1 MNDARPSDRCAA
13 STAIGEDDRGGR
25 IESVFRDA
33 RAAGDR
39 GAEDGR
45 DGADGDA
52 RGEDDDDGGGRRRG
66 SAVRRRAG
74 TRGRASANAADETTA
89 RADAAAAVR
98 DLAKTQLNGADG
110 PRVFTVPA
118 VPVAGA
124 PVRVFA
130 DVERADALRSAS
142 ERTLVGGYNQWK
154 IGSFEKAMER
164 VEGTSWVYVDVD
176 VDERAYEMSFVFRGD
191 GQAYEKDE
199 GQDFVAAVDFGPTPE
214 EFVEILKVV
223 AMEDAARADA
233 NAIVDAEMAFARDGV
248 AGVGATFEKYGR
260 LICKT
265 STGDAGVAGSTE
277 RVFWNKALNPIGGDD
292 AEKLIMHVGF
302 NGWMRGVEEKLTL
315 VRATGETRDEN
326 NDWWVADVPIR
337 PSASVLDFVISDED
351 EMAWDNNENAD
362 YRLAMDV
369 TSDESTW
376 EVLRELTFEEKR
388 AEALRALVEEKQ
400 RVARR
405 AEEAAAA
412 KAKAIEVGLKQQAFI
427 IHTEPKVPE
436 VGKPLK
442 VFYNKNNTHLNWSE
456 EIYLTGGFN
465 RWAHETAVAPMK
477 MTPPTEGE
485 EFFSATVPSVP
496 SDAWMVDFVFSSGV
510 GEGAQ
515 YDNKGGRDYHIPTR
529 GSAAKKPPLHVVHVA
544 VEMAPIAKVGG
555 LADVVTAIGRAIQ
568 DNGHLVEVILPKYQF
583 FNNSVLLGARE
594 YETHFDWAGTTI
606 RVEKCKVEGLQC
618 FFIEPQNGMF
628 QTDSVYGRND
638 DAERFNFFCNAALE
652 FLLRT
657 ARQPDILH
665 CHDWSS
671 AEVARAYWDHY
682 HHNGLT
688 KPKVAFTIHN
698 MNYGQAKLG
707 EAVHHSQMT
716 TTVSPSY
723 AGEVSGSPVIGGNG
737 GKFTGI
743 RNGIDPDIWDPETDA
758 FVPVKYNAENAEK
771 GKAAARAELRNRLG
785 MTGWDDKPIV
795 GVVSRLTAQKGVH
808 LIKHAAHHTISR
820 GGQFVLLG
828 SAPDPKIQGDF
839 NGLANQLAGDNSGF
853 FFAFDE
859 PLSHL
864 MYAGCDIILVPSM
877 FEPCGLTQMI
887 SMRYGAVPVVRA
899 TGGLRDTV
907 FDVDNEKERAA
918 WEIAGS
924 TDWEKDG
931 DMTNGFSFEGTDE
944 GSLNYALDRCLD
956 AFYNDRVWFRS
967 LQKRCML
974 QDWSWNKPALE
985 YEELYFKMLGQ

>member
-1 MNDARPSDRCAA
+1 M
-13 STAIGEDDRGGR
+13 
-25 IESVFRDA
+25 
-33 RAAGDR
+33 
-39 GAEDGR
+39 
-45 DGADGDA
+45 
-52 RGEDDDDGGGRRRG
+52 
-66 SAVRRRAG
+66 
-74 TRGRASANAADETTA
+74 
-89 RADAAAAVR
+89 R

-529 GSAAKKPPLHVVHVA
+529 GLSL
-544 VEMAPIAKVGG
+544 
-555 LADVVTAIGRAIQ
+555 
-568 DNGHLVEVILPKYQF
+568 
-583 FNNSVLLGARE
+583 
-594 YETHFDWAGTTI
+594 
-606 RVEKCKVEGLQC
+606 
-618 FFIEPQNGMF
+618 
-628 QTDSVYGRND
+628 
-638 DAERFNFFCNAALE
+638 
-652 FLLRT
+652 
-657 ARQPDILH
+657 
-665 CHDWSS
+665 
-671 AEVARAYWDHY
+671 
-682 HHNGLT
+682 
-688 KPKVAFTIHN
+688 IH
-698 MNYGQAKLG
+698 
-707 EAVHHSQMT
+707 
-716 TTVSPSY
+716 
-723 AGEVSGSPVIGGNG
+723 I
-737 GKFTGI
+737 
-743 RNGIDPDIWDPETDA
+743 
-758 FVPVKYNAENAEK
+758 
-771 GKAAARAELRNRLG
+771 
-785 MTGWDDKPIV
+785 
-795 GVVSRLTAQKGVH
+795 
-808 LIKHAAHHTISR
+808 
-820 GGQFVLLG
+820 
-828 SAPDPKIQGDF
+828 
-839 NGLANQLAGDNSGF
+839 
-853 FFAFDE
+853 
-859 PLSHL
+859 
-864 MYAGCDIILVPSM
+864 
-877 FEPCGLTQMI
+877 
-887 SMRYGAVPVVRA
+887 
-899 TGGLRDTV
+899 
-907 FDVDNEKERAA
+907 
-918 WEIAGS
+918 
-924 TDWEKDG
+924 
-931 DMTNGFSFEGTDE
+931 
-944 GSLNYALDRCLD
+944 
-956 AFYNDRVWFRS
+956 
-967 LQKRCML
+967 
-974 QDWSWNKPALE
+974 
-985 YEELYFKMLGQ
+985 